1 MEKLFAMG
9 VHADAVPD
17 WLLSSWVRSCLAAG
31 ATASPDVIR
40 AAGQGLLDRWDA
52 PDRKYHNI
60 THLIDVLSRVDELS
74 EETHEP
80 DLVRLAA
87 WYHGAKFSASEAA
100 AYASRGGEDEE
111 ESAELALSELAELGV
126 PERERS
132 RVAELVRALLRHT
145 AAPHDFDCAVLCD
158 ADLSMLAAEPQRY
171 STYLAELRE
180 EYAHIPVRDYVTS
193 RIAILTRLRQREHL
207 FASGTGAAWEESA
220 RQNLDAELA
229 RLTKEL
235 AALDQAADD

>member
-1 MEKLFAMG
+1 VGKLFVMG
-9 VHADAVPD
+9 VHADAVPE
-17 WLLSSWVRSCLAAG
+17 WLISSWVRSCQAAG
-31 ATASPDVIR
+31 ATVPPDELR
-40 AAGQGLLDRWDA
+40 AAGRRLLDRWDE

-87 WYHGAKFSASEAA
+87 WYHGAKFNASESA
-100 AYASRGGEDEE
+100 AYANRGGENEE
-111 ESAELALSELAELGV
+111 ESAELALDELAALGV
-126 PERERS
+126 PERRRE
-132 RVAELVRALLRHT
+132 RVATLVRALLRHT
-145 AAPHDFDCAVLCD
+145 PVPHDFDCAVLCD

-171 STYLAELRE
+171 RTYLEELRE

-207 FASGTGAAWEESA
+207 FASGMGAAWEESA

-235 AALDQAADD
+235 AALDAAPEP